1 MKKKKTIENKKTIEI
16 PNNKVYF
23 PEIEDTY
30 SIISYYETPHD
41 DVPKK
46 IKIPKWLS
54 ELISYE
60 VVNESEKA
68 VDEFKQEVFEMFKP
82 LQMI

>member
-1 MKKKKTIENKKTIEI
+1 MKSKKTTQL
-16 PNNKVYF
+16 PNKVYY
-23 PEIEDTY
+23 PKIDDTY
-30 SIISYYETPHD
+30 SVISYYEKPD
-41 DVPKK
+41 DKNVKK
-46 IKIPKWLS
+46 IKIPTWLS
-54 ELISYE
+54 ELISFE